1 MKVSIVGSGYVGL
14 VTGIGFVKLGNEVTF
29 IDIDEKKVKMINE
42 GKPPIYEEGIEELM
56 KKYRGKY
63 LATNDY
69 RKAILDSEITFICVG
84 TPSKEDGSIDLRFVK
99 KAAEEIGKVLRE
111 KKSFHVVVV
120 KSTVVPGT
128 TEEVVKPILERHS
141 GKRAFKDF
149 GLAMNPEFLREGM
162 ALKDFLNPD
171 RIVLGVKD
179 DKTRELLENLYT
191 PINAP
196 KLVTDIKTAEMIKYA
211 SNAFLATKIS
221 FANEIGNI
229 CKKLGID
236 SWKVFEG
243 VGLDH
248 RISPHFFKS
257 GLGFGGSCF
266 PKDVKAIIRKA
277 EEVGEE
283 PILLKAVIEVNE
295 RQPIKLIELLK
306 RHVPELKGRKVGV
319 LGLAFKPNTDDVRET
334 RAYIV
339 IKKLLD
345 EGADIVTYDPK
356 AMENFK
362 RFYPEIGE
370 RITYAKSPEEVL
382 NNTDIVLIVTEWPEF
397 EKLDYSGKIV
407 IDGRRIKKAEK
418 TAEVYEGLC
427 W

>member
-1 MKVSIVGSGYVGL
+1 MRVSIIGSGYVGMI
-14 VTGIGFVKLGNEVTF
+14 TGMGFAKLGNEVIF
-29 IDIDEKKVKMINE
+29 VDIDEEKVRRINE
-42 GKPPIYEEGIEELM
+42 GRPPIYEESLEELM
-56 KKYRGKY
+56 VKYRERY
-63 LATNDY
+63 RATKDY
-69 RKAILDSEITFICVG
+69 REAVMNSDVTFICVG
-84 TPSKEDGSIDLRFVK
+84 TPSRKDGSIDLRFVE
-99 KAAEEIGKVLRE
+99 KASEEIGKVLRD
-111 KKSFHVVVV
+111 KDGFHVVVV

-128 TEEVVKPILERHS
+128 TEGVVKPILEEQS
-141 GKRAFKDF
+141 GKRAFEDF
-149 GLAMNPEFLREGM
+149 GLAMNPEFLREGV

-179 DKTRELLENLYT
+179 EKTRKLLEELYS

-211 SNAFLATKIS
+211 SNALLATKIS

-248 RISPHFFKS
+248 RISPHFFRS

-266 PKDVKAIIRKA
+266 PKDVRAIIKKA
-277 EEVGEE
+277 KGVGEE
-283 PILLKAVIEVNE
+283 PIILKAVIEVNE
-295 RQPIKLIELLK
+295 RQPRKLIELLK

-334 RAYIV
+334 RAYSV
-339 IKKLLD
+339 IKMLLE
-345 EGADIVTYDPK
+345 EGAKVIAYDPK
-356 AMENFK
+356 AMENFR
-362 RFYPEIGE
+362 RFYPDVGE
-370 RITYAKSPEEVL
+370 RISYAESSE
-382 NNTDIVLIVTEWPEF
+382 DILKKIDVVLILTEWPEF
-397 EKLDYSGKIV
+397 EGLDYSGKIV
-407 IDGRRIKKAEK
+407 IDGRRIRKAEK
-418 TAEVYEGLC
+418 TAGVYEGLC

>member
-1 MKVSIVGSGYVGL
+1 MRVSIVGSGYVGL
-14 VTGIGFVKLGNEVTF
+14 VTGMGFVKLGNEVTF
-29 IDIDEKKVKMINE
+29 IDIDEEKIKMINR
-42 GKPPIYEEGIEELM
+42 GKAPIYEGGIEELM
-56 KKYRGKY
+56 REYQGKYR
-63 LATNDY
+63 ATNNY
-69 RKAILDSEITFICVG
+69 REAIFNSDVTFICVG
-84 TPSKEDGSIDLRFVK
+84 TPSREDGSIDLRFVE
-99 KAAEEIGKVLRE
+99 KAAEEIGKVLRD
-111 KKSFHVVVV
+111 KDDFHVVVV

-128 TEEVVKPILERHS
+128 TEEVVEPILERHS

-149 GLAMNPEFLREGM
+149 GLAMNPEFLREGV

-179 DKTRELLENLYT
+179 ERTRELLEELYT

-236 SWKVFEG
+236 SWKVFKG
-243 VGLDH
+243 VGFDH

-283 PILLKAVIEVNE
+283 PTLLKAVIEVNE

-306 RHVPELKGRKVGV
+306 RHIPKLKGRKVGV

-334 RAYIV
+334 RAYPV
-339 IKKLLD
+339 IKRLLE
-345 EGADIVTYDPK
+345 EGALVIAYDPK
-356 AMENFK
+356 AMENFR
-362 RFYPEIGE
+362 RFYPDVGG
-370 RITYAKSPEEVL
+370 RIAYAKSPEEVL
-382 NNTDIVLIVTEWPEF
+382 SDTDVVLIVTEWPEF
-397 EKLDYSGKIV
+397 EGLDYSGKVV
-407 IDGRRIKKAEK
+407 IDGRRILKAEE